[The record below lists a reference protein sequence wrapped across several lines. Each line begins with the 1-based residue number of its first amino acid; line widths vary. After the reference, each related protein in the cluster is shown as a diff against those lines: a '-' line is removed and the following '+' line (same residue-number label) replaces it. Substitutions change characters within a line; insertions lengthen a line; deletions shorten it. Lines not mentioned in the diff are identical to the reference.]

1 MEKQELNELKRNR
14 TIPIFD
20 CLYEIDEHLEFYT
33 ALGFDITYYQKAPYR
48 FASVKNEFTELS
60 FFGDKN
66 FDIEQK
72 HGGCYIVVS
81 NIDDVYN
88 ILKTNLKK
96 YYGKIPMKGVPR
108 ISRLNTTVEDRRC
121 NITDPSG
128 NTLIIG
134 EPLGDST
141 LLISE
146 ENKQTK
152 AASKFE
158 KIYKLAYKYAY
169 SKEDFLAAS
178 NLLESVFNKQ
188 CDSVSN
194 ELYFKAKV
202 VQIDVLVTLNRQEK
216 ATKIIREL
224 ESIQL
229 TLNEKRNV
237 ENETQHLLEIKDEI
251 LLVV

>member
-1 MEKQELNELKRNR
+1 MKKQELNELKRNR

-20 CLYEIDEHLEFYT
+20 CLYEIDKQLEFYT

-66 FDIEQK
+66 FNIDQK

-81 NIDDVYN
+81 NIDDIYMK
-88 ILKTNLKK
+88 LKTNLKK
-96 YYGKIPMKGVPR
+96 YYGKIPSKGIPR
-108 ISRLNTTVEDRRC
+108 ISRLNTTAEDRRC

-141 LLISE
+141 EVINE
-146 ENKQTK
+146 EKEQLKTS
-152 AASKFE
+152 SKYE

-178 NLLESVFNKQ
+178 NLLESIFNKQ
-188 CDSVSN
+188 CDTVSN

-202 VQIDVLVTLNRQEK
+202 VHLDVSLTLNRQEK
-216 ATKIIREL
+216 AMKIIQEL

-229 TLNEKRNV
+229 TLNEKSKV
-237 ENETQHLLEIKDEI
+237 GNEMQRLEDIKYEMLL
-251 LLVV
+251 

>member
-1 MEKQELNELKRNR
+1 MNNQELNELKRNR

-20 CLYEIDEHLEFYT
+20 CLYEIDEQLEFYT
-33 ALGFDITYYQKAPYR
+33 ALGFEITYYQKAPYR

-96 YYGKIPMKGVPR
+96 YYGKIPTKGIPR
-108 ISRLNTTVEDRRC
+108 ISRLN
-121 NITDPSG
+121 
-128 NTLIIG
+128 
-134 EPLGDST
+134 
-141 LLISE
+141 
-146 ENKQTK
+146 
-152 AASKFE
+152 
-158 KIYKLAYKYAY
+158 
-169 SKEDFLAAS
+169 
-178 NLLESVFNKQ
+178 
-188 CDSVSN
+188 
-194 ELYFKAKV
+194 
-202 VQIDVLVTLNRQEK
+202 

-237 ENETQHLLEIKDEI
+237 ENETQRLLEIKDEI